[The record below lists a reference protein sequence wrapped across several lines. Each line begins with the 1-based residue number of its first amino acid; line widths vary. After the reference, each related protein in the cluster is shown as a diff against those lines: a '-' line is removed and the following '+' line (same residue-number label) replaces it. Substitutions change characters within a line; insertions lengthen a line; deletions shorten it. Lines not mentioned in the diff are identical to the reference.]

1 MTRGSTRAR
10 YPRAGPVRLRRV
22 KEVLPGIWHW
32 TALREAIGHDVSA
45 YYLAEERVVLDPMTP
60 PERPDWFQPEH
71 AILTCRHHSRDAWE
85 LGLVPLVVEQGAH
98 ELEGRGEFR
107 TYAWVD
113 ELPGGIVAC
122 EVGALSPDET
132 ALYLPRHRAL
142 AIGDGVVR
150 WESVEGLTFVP
161 DFLMDDPEKTR
172 AGLKAAYRR
181 LLDELEFDHLLLAH
195 GAPVIGTARE
205 QLAALVAG

>member
-1 MTRGSTRAR
+1 M
-10 YPRAGPVRLRRV
+10 

-32 TALREAIGHDVSA
+32 TAPNASIGGKDVSS
-45 YYLAEERVVLDPMTP
+45 YYLTEERVVLDPMTP
-60 PERPDWFQPEH
+60 PGGMPDWFQPEH
-71 AILTCRHHSRDAWE
+71 AILTCRHHSRNAWD

-98 ELEGRGEFR
+98 ELEGRGEFG
-107 TYAWVD
+107 TYAWGD

-132 ALYLPRHRAL
+132 ALYLPRYRAL

-150 WESVEGLTFVP
+150 WEGVEGLTFVP

-172 AGLKAAYRR
+172 ADLKAAYRR
-181 LLDELEFDHLLLAH
+181 LLDELEFEHLLLAH
-195 GAPVIGTARE
+195 GEPVIGTGRE
-205 QLAALVAG
+205 ELAALAKA

>member
-1 MTRGSTRAR
+1 M
-10 YPRAGPVRLRRV
+10 

-32 TALREAIGHDVSA
+32 TAPNPSIGGKEVSS
-45 YYLAEERVVLDPMTP
+45 YYLADERVVLDPMTP

-71 AILTCRHHSRDAWE
+71 AILTCRHHSRDAWK

-98 ELEGRGEFR
+98 ELEGRGEFG
-107 TYAWVD
+107 TYAWGD

-122 EVGALSPDET
+122 AVNSLSPDET

-142 AIGDGVVR
+142 AIADGVVR
-150 WESVEGLTFVP
+150 WEGVEGLTFVP

-181 LLDELEFDHLLLAH
+181 LLDELEFEHLLLAH
-195 GAPVIGTARE
+195 GNPVISTGRE
-205 QLAALVAG
+205 ELAALVAG

>member
-1 MTRGSTRAR
+1 M
-10 YPRAGPVRLRRV
+10 

-32 TALREAIGHDVSA
+32 TAPNASIGGKDVSS

-60 PERPDWFQPEH
+60 HGPLDGRPEWFQPEH
-71 AILTCRHHSRDAWE
+71 AILTCRHHSRDAWK

-98 ELEGRGEFR
+98 ELEGRGEFG
-107 TYAWVD
+107 TYAWGD

-150 WESVEGLTFVP
+150 WEGVEGLTFVP

-195 GAPVIGTARE
+195 GDPVIGTGRE
-205 QLAALVAG
+205 ELAALVEA